1 MEYKSLLFAL
11 SVLALTGMSLSALD
25 RIAPVILERD
35 REGSVWHLHD
45 LAERKI
51 QEAGEIKWLATREER
66 QRLLTEAAELLDRVR
81 KLRPDVPYYEYYWRV
96 TDYQAAM
103 MSDHPDPERSRE
115 AIGRLIELWEEGGRE
130 SMKLAG
136 ILSYHYR
143 RLEPDPRKA
152 EEILNRILELDPANR
167 QALDELIALH
177 LEEGDIDSALPL
189 LESKCEGDF
198 DTASD
203 REVLA
208 EIHFRRGDWER
219 VSDLLAVNLAGGA
232 VTPESRL
239 LFGVVE
245 AVSDNQRQ
253 ARDILRSYVGG
264 TTAGSTLPSAPLD
277 DVDGYPSSAFPA
289 LPYLVLEAGL
299 PPEEQ
304 AP

>member
-1 MEYKSLLFAL
+1 MDYKSQLFAL
-11 SVLALTGMSLSALD
+11 AVLAATGVSLSALE
-25 RIAPVILERD
+25 RISPVILERD

-51 QEAGEIKWLATREER
+51 QEAGEIKWIATREER
-66 QRLLTEAAELLDRVR
+66 QKLLTEAADLLDSVR

-96 TDYQAAM
+96 TDYQAVM
-103 MSDHPDPERSRE
+103 MSDEPDPERTKE
-115 AIGRLIELWEEGGRE
+115 ALGRLIELWEEGGRE

-143 RLEPDPRKA
+143 RLEPDPQKA
-152 EEILNRILELDPANR
+152 EEILNRMRELDPSNR
-167 QALDELIALH
+167 PALDELIALH

-208 EIHFRRGDWER
+208 EIHYRRGNWER
-219 VSDLLAVNLAGGA
+219 VRDLLAVNLAGGA
-232 VTPESRL
+232 FTPESRL
-239 LFGVVE
+239 LFAIVE
-245 AVSDNQRQ
+245 IAFGNYTQ
-253 ARDILRSYVGG
+253 ALDILRSFVGG
-264 TTAGSTLPSAPLD
+264 MTAEAALPPAPLAESE
-277 DVDGYPSSAFPA
+277 GYPSHVLPA